1 MKTKFF
7 ETNKINEYITQIIGL
22 AGEQCYLIEGNDRA
36 LLFDGLC
43 GEGSLKSFVRELT
56 DLPVQMVLSHAHP
69 DHCGAVFEYGECY
82 MHPDD
87 MALLYTDFVSGRQ
100 ERWKFVAEVPE
111 WAPPV
116 RTKTRLEDITPG
128 CAVKTYPVYDGDM
141 FDLGGVQM
149 EVIGVPGHTR
159 GSIVLLDRADRL
171 VLSGDAINPNTLMAL
186 PGAATVEEYKESV
199 LHLKTFQPAFD
210 SLYGGHGPEPV
221 PARIV
226 DDALMLIDR
235 ILNRTDEA
243 IEEYDILGHRKVWRA
258 ASIGSDF
265 LPLYGGFSNIVY
277 HTDTLINEA
286 ARGAEDAGATV
297 EYFDLFKLDKYT
309 GCVSCFG
316 CKKEK
321 NKGRCIRRDGLT
333 PVLDAIRE
341 ADGLIIGS
349 PNYLSN
355 LTASFR
361 ALYERLIFQN
371 LTYNMETPCCNV
383 HPIPVLL
390 IMTSNAP
397 DTMYT
402 GLIESYQQTMNGFVG
417 PTNVLISGDT
427 LQLKDYS
434 KTDWPWTL
442 FDAKAKQ
449 ERHDCVFPEEMKKAY
464 EMGKALV

>member
-111 WAPPV
+111 WALPV

-371 LTYNMETPCCNV
+371 LTYNVEMPCCNT

-417 PTNVLISGDT
+417 PTKVLISGDT

-442 FDAKAKQ
+442 FDAEAKQ